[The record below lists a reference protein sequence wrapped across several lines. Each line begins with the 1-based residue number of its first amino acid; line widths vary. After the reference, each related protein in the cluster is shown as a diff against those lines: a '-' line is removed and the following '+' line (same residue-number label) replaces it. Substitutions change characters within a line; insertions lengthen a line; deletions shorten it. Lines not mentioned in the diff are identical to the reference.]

1 MRGMT
6 GKSKAMW
13 HSGSSSVP
21 KNAATSRGHWFAS
34 AMRMR
39 PGYSSSTIARSSL
52 DELVRR
58 GLALAVALL
67 GLEEVGDGVEPEPVD
82 AEVEPETGRRRRSAS
97 CTAGFSKL
105 RSGWCEKKRWK
116 KNWRRTGSN
125 VQFDS
130 SVSTKMMRMFAYFSS
145 VSLQT

>member
-1 MRGMT
+1 MRGIT

-34 AMRMR
+34 AISTR
-39 PGYSSSTIARSSL
+39 PGYSRSTIARIFLMNSWVSGSPSPLPSS
-52 DELVRR
+52 DSYRY
-58 GLALAVALL
+58 GIASS
-67 GLEEVGDGVEPEPVD
+67 
-82 AEVEPETGRRRRSAS
+82 RSPSTPRSSQCRTTSNMAS

-105 RSGWCEKKRWK
+105 RSGWCEKNRWK

-130 SVSTKMMRMFAYFSS
+130 SVSTKMMRMFGYFSS